1 MYRNIISSL
10 IKDNYMAQYSDDE
23 VEPKKEVPRD
33 LMDDYGDEDDMDEG
47 TD

>member
-1 MYRNIISSL
+1 
-10 IKDNYMAQYSDDE
+10 MAQYSDDE
-23 VEPKKEVPRD
+23 VEPKKEVPGD